1 MLTFNVTLEG
11 QSLLNNATAGSSPL
25 IIDGV
30 SFYHNDRRIKTIKST
45 VKGCSFNDG
54 NGIGEYVRIG
64 VEDHTTDTYEV
75 DQIGLYSDLVLI
87 ALSEPYSL
95 SKTNKPLYIE
105 LYCLFK
111 GASKCSFNNIMIS
124 IPYAT
129 TYRDGLVRF
138 SQDNEQHKD
147 FTVYSSAEIDDRLEY
162 LESLLTE
169 GLVSWKKIGTSYI
182 TGTIQ
187 LDHIELMDSVSNPT
201 ITSLIQIDG
210 KDNNTPRININGHL
224 VGEVVS
230 SIPTITQGSVLGS
243 NKVVNETY
251 ISLLYSNVIGSSD
264 KHKLVSSNAV
274 QNYVSSCL
282 NTIDSK
288 YVHITGNENINGN
301 KTFNG
306 VVYSEHFKG
315 GYDIGSTSYSF
326 GTAGS
331 LTYET
336 SIVNNTADNAHIPT
350 SLAVKNYV
358 TTAISEIPAV
368 DLTPYLTKVEAQD
381 TYQIK
386 GNYAL
391 VSQLP
396 TKTSDLNNDS
406 GYITIASIPKYVSA
420 FINDAGYLTSFT
432 ETDPTVPAWAKAS
445 HKPSYTASEVGALPD
460 TTFIPTDTSE
470 LTNGAGFITASSLP
484 TVYNGTLTI
493 QKNSTTINS
502 FTANSSSDVTVNISV
517 PTDTGDLTNNAG
529 YLTSS
534 SLKTINN
541 ISLVG
546 EGNIEIGGGGDS
558 LIDSISVN
566 GVTQPIEDKNVDI
579 SVPIKTSELDNDSGF
594 ITASSLPTV
603 NNGTL
608 IIQKN
613 STTIDTFTANSSS
626 NVIIDISVPTDTGDL
641 TNNAGFITS
650 SDIPTYTLDD
660 VLDGTTRKLSDYVPT
675 SRTVNSKALS
685 SNITLNLDDIS
696 DGSTRKLSDYVP
708 TSRTVNSKALSSNIT
723 LNLDDISDGI
733 NRKLSDYVPTSR
745 TVNSKALSSNITL
758 NLDDVSDG
766 TNRKI
771 PTNVSELNND
781 SGYLTHHQSIK
792 TVNNESLV
800 GTGNVN
806 IPTGDT
812 NVIESI
818 SVNGTAQTVTSKNVD
833 LLFKTINGNSIE
845 GTGNIVVGGGGTAL
859 IDSISVNNVVQP
871 IVNKNVDITVP
882 PVYDGTLTI
891 QKNSTTIDT
900 FTANSSSNVTID
912 ISVPEDTGDLTN
924 GAGFITSSDLPVV
937 NDGTL
942 TIQKNST
949 TIDTFTANSSS
960 NVTIDISV
968 PTDTGDLTN
977 NAGFITLSDIPTYTL
992 DDVLDGTTRKLSDY
1006 VPTSRTVNSKALSSN
1021 ITLNLDDVSDG
1032 STRKLSN
1039 YVPTS
1044 RTVNSKALSS
1054 NITLNLD
1061 DVSDGSTRKLSD
1073 YVPTSRTVNSKFL
1086 SSNITLTLDDVLDGT
1101 TRVIPTVNNGTLTI
1115 QKNSTTINSFTA
1127 NSSSDVTVNI
1137 SVPTD
1142 TGDLT
1147 NNAGFI
1153 TLSDIP
1159 TYTLDDVLDGTT
1171 RKLSD
1176 YVPISRTVNSKAL
1189 SSNITLNLD
1198 DISDGSSRKLSD
1210 YVPTSRTVNS
1220 KDLSSNITLNLDDV
1234 LDGTTRKL
1242 SDYVPTSRTV
1252 NSKALSSD
1260 ITLNLDDVSDGSSRK
1275 LSNYVPTSRTVNS
1288 KALSSDI
1295 ILTLDDVLDG
1305 TTRVI
1310 PTVNNG
1316 ILTIQKNSTT
1326 INSFTANSSSN
1337 VTVDISVP
1345 IKVSDLTNDSGYLT
1359 TADLSNYVKLQTTSY
1374 ALQTIQSEIAINTTN
1389 TSGSKADTFTFSDNI
1404 LQGNG
1409 QTVFKAGT
1417 LTKAAYIY
1425 LDTYNNAGSHPK
1437 ILLSASDDGSSDYDF
1452 IAFDYDNVT
1461 GASVASITPS
1471 VDGRL
1476 TTVDYVNSLLPT
1488 NYVTI
1493 DTAQEITGNKIISPT
1508 TLKIGDTT
1516 TNEDIKNYVYKRG
1529 QEFIVGTQT
1538 SETESWTGVSEQ
1550 SALYD
1555 GMCINYF
1562 LPYDSDNTYSA
1573 VTLNLTL
1580 SNGTT
1585 TGAKN
1590 VKIRGNNSVINHFK
1604 AGSIIQLT
1612 YCVNKTINGTSV
1624 TGWFADAVDEATN
1637 NVRLSAQLTG
1647 RSTSIGFAIYG
1658 TQLILRGSDNKFTS
1672 ICASR
1677 STSTSKTRTTRG
1689 FYPDS
1694 VFYYSIITGVSG
1706 NARTTKNTVWSQ
1718 CDLDIRYCFN
1728 TTSLTA
1734 SLPVYLVCTFNTSTS
1749 LFVLDSTWWAQSIPS
1764 TENGKYYILLGYMS
1778 TTTIMTLIGEHP
1790 VYAYKNGAIRECHIS
1805 SIISDIASLDDRVNI
1820 QGTAVT
1826 HAIEMSTD
1834 QPMDDDSP
1842 ANMYLSGIPSPFSD
1856 HDEGSDYGSFNLF
1869 LDSNEDTWFY
1879 IGTPMQLSQNHYP
1892 IEFNNTTVNLY
1903 GSKTF
1908 NNTTYIPTASSLVF
1922 GSSIDG
1928 NLLRIDAV
1936 DGAKTCFT
1944 GNIAF
1949 DGTIEPVRNNDAVLG
1964 SSTNK
1969 FYNIYSTTFTG
1980 SLSGKATSADN
1991 DGSGNAINTTYARY
2005 LRTYNYSGVAT
2016 SSVPTTPS
2024 YDNTPTM
2031 LGVTN
2036 ASGTATYFTG
2046 LSAIIANTLRGWSV
2060 YGDGSVV
2067 TNLTRYSSNGI
2078 GCIKLLKIS
2087 RSANASA
2094 ITFGSTVSGTLYE
2107 CAFVSSSSDGA
2118 TSLGTGVA
2126 VSVGTWVTLSYIP
2139 SQGTSSGYACFIGLR
2154 VK

>member
-1 MLTFNVTLEG
+1 MLTFNVTPEG
-11 QSLLNNATAGSSPL
+11 QSLLNNATAGSSPV

-45 VKGCSFNDG
+45 LKGCSFNDG

-64 VEDHTTDTYEV
+64 VEDHTTDTYNV
-75 DQIGLYSDLVLI
+75 DQIGLYSDLVLV
-87 ALSEPYSL
+87 AQSERFVF
-95 SKTNKPLYIE
+95 SKTNKPFYIE
-105 LYCLFK
+105 LYCLFQ
-111 GASKCSFNNIMIS
+111 GASKCSFQNIMVN

-129 TYRDGLVRF
+129 DYRDGLIRLA
-138 SQDNEQHKD
+138 QEENEHHKD
-147 FTVYSSAEIDDRLEY
+147 FTVYSASVIDDRLEY
-162 LESLLTE
+162 LESLLTD
-169 GLVSWKKIGTSYI
+169 GLVSWKKIGNSYI
-182 TGTIQ
+182 TGTLQ
-187 LDHIELMDSVSNPT
+187 LDHIELMDNVSTPT

-210 KDNNTPRININGHL
+210 KDSNIPRININGHI

-230 SIPTITQGSVLGS
+230 SIPTITQGSVVGS

-251 ISLLYSNVIGSSD
+251 ISSLYSNVIGSSD

-288 YVHITGNENINGN
+288 YVHIIGNENINGN

-306 VVYSEHFKG
+306 VVYSDHFKG
-315 GYDIGSTSYSF
+315 GYDIGNTSYSF

-368 DLTPYLTKVEAQD
+368 DLTPYLTKVDAQN
-381 TYQIK
+381 TYQVK

-406 GYITIASIPKYVSA
+406 GFITSNDIPTDLSA
-420 FINDAGYLTSFT
+420 FNNDVGYLTSFT
-432 ETDPTVPAWAKAS
+432 ETDPTVPDWAKAS
-445 HKPSYTASEVGALPD
+445 NKPSYTASEVGALPD

-484 TVYNGTLTI
+484 IVNNGTLTI

-502 FTANSSSDVTVNISV
+502 FTANSSSNVTVDISV
-517 PTDTGDLTNNAG
+517 PTDTSDLTNNAG

-534 SLKTINN
+534 SLKTVNN

-579 SVPIKTSELDNDSGF
+579 SVPIKVSELNNDSGF

-608 IIQKN
+608 TIQKN

-626 NVIIDISVPTDTGDL
+626 NVTIDISVPTDTNDL
-641 TNNAGFITS
+641 TNGAGFITI
-650 SDIPTYTLDD
+650 SDIPTYTLDE

-675 SRTVNSKALS
+675 SITVNSKALS
-685 SNITLNLDDIS
+685 SDITLSLDDISDGINRKLSDYVPTSRTVNSKTLSSDITLNLDDVS

-723 LNLDDISDGI
+723 LNLDDISDGTT
-733 NRKLSDYVPTSR
+733 RKLSDYVPTSR

-758 NLDDVSDG
+758 NLDDISDG

-781 SGYLTHHQSIK
+781 SGYLTSSSLK

-818 SVNGTAQTVTSKNVD
+818 SVNGTAQTVISKNVD

-912 ISVPEDTGDLTN
+912 ISVPTDTSDLTN
-924 GAGFITSSDLPVV
+924 GAGFITSSD
-937 NDGTL
+937 
-942 TIQKNST
+942 
-949 TIDTFTANSSS
+949 
-960 NVTIDISV
+960 
-968 PTDTGDLTN
+968 
-977 NAGFITLSDIPTYTL
+977 IPTYTL
-992 DDVLDGTTRKLSDY
+992 DEVLDGTTRKLSDY

-1032 STRKLSN
+1032 SSRKLSD

-1061 DVSDGSTRKLSD
+1061 DVSDGSSRKLSDYVPTSRTVNSKALSSDITLNLDDISDGTTRKLSD
-1073 YVPTSRTVNSKFL
+1073 YVPTSRTVNSKAL

-1127 NSSSDVTVNI
+1127 NSSSNVTVNI

-1153 TLSDIP
+1153 TSSDIP
-1159 TYTLDDVLDGTT
+1159 TYT
-1171 RKLSD
+1171 
-1176 YVPISRTVNSKAL
+1176 
-1189 SSNITLNLD
+1189 
-1198 DISDGSSRKLSD
+1198 
-1210 YVPTSRTVNS
+1210 
-1220 KDLSSNITLNLDDV
+1220 LDDV

-1252 NSKALSSD
+1252 NSKTLSSN
-1260 ITLNLDDVSDGSSRK
+1260 ITLNLDDVSDGSTRK
-1275 LSNYVPTSRTVNS
+1275 LSDYVPTSRTVNS
-1288 KALSSDI
+1288 KALSSNITLNLDDI
-1295 ILTLDDVLDG
+1295 SDGSTRKLSDYVPISRTVNSKALSSDITLTLDDVLDG

-1316 ILTIQKNSTT
+1316 TLTIQKNSTT

-1345 IKVSDLTNDSGYLT
+1345 TKVSDLTNDSGYLT

-1389 TSGSKADTFTFSDNI
+1389 TSGSKANTFTFSDNT

-1437 ILLSASDDGSSDYDF
+1437 ILLSASDDGSSYYDF
-1452 IAFDYDNVT
+1452 ISFDYNNVT
-1461 GASVASITPS
+1461 GASVASVLNP

-1476 TTVDYVNSLLPT
+1476 TTVDYVNSMLPT
-1488 NYVTI
+1488 NHVTL
-1493 DTAQEITGNKIISPT
+1493 DTAQEITGNKTIAET
-1508 TLKIGDTT
+1508 VLKIGDTS
-1516 TNEDIKNYVYKRG
+1516 TNENINDYVYKRG
-1529 QEFIVGTQT
+1529 QEFIVGTQSSAT
-1538 SETESWTGVSEQ
+1538 NSWTGVSKQ

-1562 LPYDSDNTYSA
+1562 LPQDVSNNYENT
-1573 VTLNLTL
+1573 TLNLTL
-1580 SNGTT
+1580 SGGTT
-1585 TGAKN
+1585 TGAKD
-1590 VKIRGNNSVINHFK
+1590 VKLHGNNVVRNYFK

-1612 YCVNKTINGTSV
+1612 YINRTISGNTV
-1624 TGWFADAVDEATN
+1624 TGWFADSYDECTN
-1637 NVRLSAQLTG
+1637 NVRVSAPLKGGSVTTG
-1647 RSTSIGFAIYG
+1647 AAIYG
-1658 TQLILRGSDNKFTS
+1658 TQLIFRTGVNTFMS
-1672 ICASR
+1672 ICRSR
-1677 STSTSKTRTTRG
+1677 STGTSKTRTTTG
-1689 FYPDS
+1689 FYLDS
-1694 VFYYSIITGVSG
+1694 IFYYSIITNVS
-1706 NARTTKNTVWSQ
+1706 NNSTVTENTVWSQ

-1728 TTSLTA
+1728 TSSLTA
-1734 SLPVYLVCTFNTSTS
+1734 SSPVYLVCTYNSNTNR
-1749 LFVLDSTWWAQSIPS
+1749 FQLDTTWWAQSLPS
-1764 TENGKYYILLGYMS
+1764 TEDGKYYVLLGYMS
-1778 TTTIMTLIGEHP
+1778 STTIMTLIGNHP
-1790 VYAYKNGAIRECHIS
+1790 IYAFKNGLLRECNINTLT
-1805 SIISDIASLDDRVNI
+1805 SDIASSDGRVNI
-1820 QGTAVT
+1820 QGTTVI
-1826 HAIEMSTD
+1826 HALEMSTD
-1834 QPMDDDSP
+1834 QPMDYDDP
-1842 ANMYLSGIPSPFSD
+1842 ANMYLVGMASPFSE
-1856 HDEGSDYGSFNLF
+1856 HGEGSDYGSFNLF

-1879 IGTPMQLSQNHYP
+1879 IGTPITLQQGHYP

-1903 GSKTF
+1903 GTKTLSG
-1908 NNTTYIPTASSLVF
+1908 TTNIPTSSMLSF
-1922 GSSIDG
+1922 GSIDDG
-1928 NLLRIDAV
+1928 NALSIYPVQNGRTTI
-1936 DGAKTCFT
+1936 T
-1944 GNIAF
+1944 GNITLDGSLIEPATNG
-1949 DGTIEPVRNNDAVLG
+1949 DGTLG
-1964 SSTNK
+1964 SSTK
-1969 FYNIYSTTFTG
+1969 QFYNIYSQTFTG
-1980 SLSGKATSADN
+1980 SLSGKATSATN
-1991 DGSGNAINTTYARY
+1991 DGLGNEITTTYARY
-2005 LRTYNYSGVAT
+2005 LRTYSYDGSAV
-2016 SSVPTTPS
+2016 SSVPSSPS
-2024 YDNTPTM
+2024 YSNTPTM
-2031 LGVTN
+2031 LGLTD
-2036 ASGTATYFTG
+2036 ASGTVTYYTG
-2046 LSAIIANTLRGWSV
+2046 LSAIIANTIRGWSAIG
-2060 YGDGSVV
+2060 YGSAVSSITRQATETYNPIGCIRMLRITRTVSSTGTALAAIDVGGQISGGTLYK
-2067 TNLTRYSSNGI
+2067 TNLTSTQATG
-2078 GCIKLLKIS
+2078 
-2087 RSANASA
+2087 
-2094 ITFGSTVSGTLYE
+2094 GSVSVGT
-2107 CAFVSSSSDGA
+2107 
-2118 TSLGTGVA
+2118 VA
-2126 VSVGTWVTLSYIP
+2126 VSVSGTWATLTYIP
-2139 SQGTSSGYACFIGLR
+2139 QQNVGTTGYYVIIAVR
-2154 VK
+2154 VY

>member
-1 MLTFNVTLEG
+1 MLTFNVTPEG

-75 DQIGLYSDLVLI
+75 NQIGLYSDLVLI

-111 GASKCSFNNIMIS
+111 GASKCSFNNIMVT

-147 FTVYSSAEIDDRLEY
+147 FTVYSSAVIDDRLEY

-169 GLVSWKKIGTSYI
+169 GIVSWKKIGDSYI

-201 ITSLIQIDG
+201 TTSLIQIDG
-210 KDNNTPRININGHL
+210 KDNNIPRININGHI
-224 VGEVVS
+224 VGEIVS
-230 SIPTITQGSVLGS
+230 STPTITQGSVLGS

-251 ISLLYSNVIGSSD
+251 ISSLYSNVIGSSD

-274 QNYVSSCL
+274 QNYVSSSL
-282 NTIDSK
+282 NNIDSK

-306 VVYSEHFKG
+306 VVYSDHFKG

-336 SIVNNTADNAHIPT
+336 NIVNNTADNVHIPT

-406 GYITIASIPKYVSA
+406 GYITIASIPTDVSA

-445 HKPSYTASEVGALPD
+445 NKPSYTASEVGALPD
-460 TTFIPTDTSE
+460 TTFIPTDTRE

-484 TVYNGTLTI
+484 TVNNGTLTI

-566 GVTQPIEDKNVDI
+566 GVTQPIEDKNVNI
-579 SVPIKTSELDNDSGF
+579 RVPIKVSELNNDSGF

-608 IIQKN
+608 TIQKN

-626 NVIIDISVPTDTGDL
+626 NVTIDISVPEDTGDL
-641 TNNAGFITS
+641 TNNAGFITL

-660 VLDGTTRKLSDYVPT
+660 ISDGINRKLSDYVPTSRMVNSKALSSNITLNLDDVSDGSSRKLSDYVPT
-675 SRTVNSKALS
+675 SRTVNSKTLS
-685 SNITLNLDDIS
+685 SDITLNLDDVS

-723 LNLDDISDGI
+723 LNLDDVSDGTT
-733 NRKLSDYVPTSR
+733 RKLSDYVPTNR

-758 NLDDVSDG
+758 NLDDISDG
-766 TNRKI
+766 TSRKI

-859 IDSISVNNVVQP
+859 IDSISVNGVAQP

-912 ISVPEDTGDLTN
+912 ISVP
-924 GAGFITSSDLPVV
+924 
-937 NDGTL
+937 
-942 TIQKNST
+942 
-949 TIDTFTANSSS
+949 
-960 NVTIDISV
+960 
-968 PTDTGDLTN
+968 TDTGDLTN
-977 NAGFITLSDIPTYTL
+977 NAGFITSSDIPTYTL

-1021 ITLNLDDVSDG
+1021 ITLNLDDISDG
-1032 STRKLSN
+1032 S
-1039 YVPTS
+1039 
-1044 RTVNSKALSS
+1044 
-1054 NITLNLD
+1054 
-1061 DVSDGSTRKLSD
+1061 
-1073 YVPTSRTVNSKFL
+1073 
-1086 SSNITLTLDDVLDGT
+1086 
-1101 TRVIPTVNNGTLTI
+1101 
-1115 QKNSTTINSFTA
+1115 
-1127 NSSSDVTVNI
+1127 
-1137 SVPTD
+1137 
-1142 TGDLT
+1142 
-1147 NNAGFI
+1147 
-1153 TLSDIP
+1153 
-1159 TYTLDDVLDGTT
+1159 T

-1198 DISDGSSRKLSD
+1198 DISDGI
-1210 YVPTSRTVNS
+1210 N
-1220 KDLSSNITLNLDDV
+1220 
-1234 LDGTTRKL
+1234 RKL

-1260 ITLNLDDVSDGSSRK
+1260 IT
-1275 LSNYVPTSRTVNS
+1275 
-1288 KALSSDI
+1288 
-1295 ILTLDDVLDG
+1295 LTLDDVLDG

-1316 ILTIQKNSTT
+1316 ILTIQKNSIT
-1326 INSFTANSSSN
+1326 IDTFTANSSSN

-1452 IAFDYDNVT
+1452 IAFDYNNVT

-1529 QEFIVGTQT
+1529 QEFIVGTQS
-1538 SETESWTGVSEQ
+1538 SETNSWTGVSEQ

-1562 LPYDSDNTYSA
+1562 LPYDCENNYSSA
-1573 VTLNLTL
+1573 TLNLTL

-1590 VKIRGNNSVINHFK
+1590 VKIRGNNSVINQFK

-1672 ICASR
+1672 ICGSR
-1677 STSTSKTRTTRG
+1677 STSTNKTRTTRG

-1694 VFYYSIITGVSG
+1694 IFYYSIITGVNG
-1706 NARTTKNTVWSQ
+1706 NSKTTKNTVWSQ

-1749 LFVLDSTWWAQSIPS
+1749 LFILDTTWWAQSLPS
-1764 TENGKYYILLGYMS
+1764 TEDGKYYVLLGYMS

-1820 QGTAVT
+1820 QGTTVT

-1922 GSSIDG
+1922 GSSTDG

-2036 ASGTATYFTG
+2036 ASGTVTYYTG
-2046 LSAIIANTLRGWSV
+2046 ISALIANSIRGWSAIG
-2060 YGDGSVV
+2060 YGSSVSDITRQTNSTYNPIGCIRMLRITRSV
-2067 TNLTRYSSNGI
+2067 SSTGTALAAIDVGGQITGGTLYKTNLTSTQATG
-2078 GCIKLLKIS
+2078 
-2087 RSANASA
+2087 
-2094 ITFGSTVSGTLYE
+2094 GSVTVGT
-2107 CAFVSSSSDGA
+2107 
-2118 TSLGTGVA
+2118 VA
-2126 VSVGTWVTLSYIP
+2126 VSVSGTWATLTYIP
-2139 SQGTSSGYACFIGLR
+2139 QQNVGTTGYYVIIAVR
-2154 VK
+2154 VA

>member
-1 MLTFNVTLEG
+1 MLTFNVTPEG
-11 QSLLNNATAGSSPL
+11 QFLLNNATAGSSPL

-30 SFYHNDRRIKTIKST
+30 SFYYNDRRIKTIKST

-75 DQIGLYSDLVLI
+75 NQIGLYSDLVLI

-111 GASKCSFNNIMIS
+111 GASKCSFNNIMVS

-147 FTVYSSAEIDDRLEY
+147 FTVYSSAVIDDRLEY

-169 GLVSWKKIGTSYI
+169 GLVSWKKIGASYI
-182 TGTIQ
+182 TGTLQ
-187 LDHIELMDSVSNPT
+187 LDHIELMDNVSTPT

-210 KDNNTPRININGHL
+210 KDSNIPRININGHL

-230 SIPTITQGSVLGS
+230 STPTITQGSVLGS

-251 ISLLYSNVIGSSD
+251 ISSLYSNVIGSSD

-306 VVYSEHFKG
+306 VVYSDHFKG

-350 SLAVKNYV
+350 SLAVKTYV

-368 DLTPYLTKVEAQD
+368 DLTPYLTKVDAQN
-381 TYQIK
+381 TYQVK

-406 GYITIASIPKYVSA
+406 GYITIASIPKDVSA
-420 FINDAGYLTSFT
+420 FNNDAGYLTSFT

-445 HKPSYTASEVGALPD
+445 NKPSYTASEVGALPD
-460 TTFIPTDTSE
+460 TTFIPTDTRE

-484 TVYNGTLTI
+484 TVNNGTLTI

-566 GVTQPIEDKNVDI
+566 GVTQLIEDKNVDI
-579 SVPIKTSELDNDSGF
+579 TVP
-594 ITASSLPTV
+594 PV
-603 NNGTL
+603 YNGTL
-608 IIQKN
+608 TIQKN

-626 NVIIDISVPTDTGDL
+626 NVTIDISVPTDTNDL
-641 TNNAGFITS
+641 TNGAGFITS

-660 VLDGTTRKLSDYVPT
+660 ISDGINRKLSDYVPT
-675 SRTVNSKALS
+675 SRTVNNKALS

-708 TSRTVNSKALSSNIT
+708 TSRTVNSKALSSDIT
-723 LNLDDISDGI
+723 LNLDDVSDGI

-758 NLDDVSDG
+758 NLDDISDG

-968 PTDTGDLTN
+968 PVDTGDLTN

-992 DDVLDGTTRKLSDY
+992 DDVLDGSTRKLSNYVPTSRTVNSKALSSNITLNLDDISDGSTRKLSDY
-1006 VPTSRTVNSKALSSN
+1006 VPTSRTVNSKTLSSD

-1054 NITLNLD
+1054 D
-1061 DVSDGSTRKLSD
+1061 
-1073 YVPTSRTVNSKFL
+1073 
-1086 SSNITLTLDDVLDGT
+1086 
-1101 TRVIPTVNNGTLTI
+1101 
-1115 QKNSTTINSFTA
+1115 
-1127 NSSSDVTVNI
+1127 
-1137 SVPTD
+1137 
-1142 TGDLT
+1142 
-1147 NNAGFI
+1147 
-1153 TLSDIP
+1153 
-1159 TYTLDDVLDGTT
+1159 
-1171 RKLSD
+1171 
-1176 YVPISRTVNSKAL
+1176 
-1189 SSNITLNLD
+1189 ITLNLD

-1220 KDLSSNITLNLDDV
+1220 KALSSNITLTLDDV
-1234 LDGTTRKL
+1234 LDGTTRVLTTVNNGTLTIQKNSTTIDTFTANSSSNVTIDISVPTDTGDLTNNAGFITISDIPTYTLDDISDGTTRKL

-1252 NSKALSSD
+1252 NSKALSSNITLNLD
-1260 ITLNLDDVSDGSSRK
+1260 DISDGINRKLSDYVPISRTVNSKDLSSNITLNLDDVSDGSSRK

-1295 ILTLDDVLDG
+1295 TLTLDDVLDG
-1305 TTRVI
+1305 TTRVL

-1316 ILTIQKNSTT
+1316 TLTIQKNSTT

-1345 IKVSDLTNDSGYLT
+1345 TKVSDLTNDSGYLT

-1389 TSGSKADTFTFSDNI
+1389 TSGSKANTFTFSDNT

-1437 ILLSASDDGSSDYDF
+1437 ISLSASDDGSSYYDF
-1452 IAFDYDNVT
+1452 ISFDYNNVT
-1461 GASVASITPS
+1461 GASVASILNP

-1476 TTVDYVNSLLPT
+1476 TTVDYVNSMLPT
-1488 NYVTI
+1488 NHVTL
-1493 DTAQEITGNKIISPT
+1493 DTVQEITGNKTIAET
-1508 TLKIGDTT
+1508 VLKIGDTS
-1516 TNEDIKNYVYKRG
+1516 TNENINDYVYKRG
-1529 QEFIVGTQT
+1529 QEFIVGTQSSST
-1538 SETESWTGVSEQ
+1538 NSWTGVSKQ

-1562 LPYDSDNTYSA
+1562 LPQDVSNNYQNI
-1573 VTLNLTL
+1573 TLNLTL
-1580 SNGTT
+1580 SGGTT
-1585 TGAKN
+1585 TGAKD
-1590 VKIRGNNSVINHFK
+1590 VKLHGNNVVRNYFK
-1604 AGSIIQLT
+1604 AGSVIQLT
-1612 YCVNKTINGTSV
+1612 YINRTISGNTV
-1624 TGWFADAVDEATN
+1624 TGWFADSYDECTN
-1637 NVRLSAQLTG
+1637 NVRVSAPLKGASVTTG
-1647 RSTSIGFAIYG
+1647 AAIYG
-1658 TQLILRGSDNKFTS
+1658 TQLIFRTGVNTFMS
-1672 ICASR
+1672 ICRSR
-1677 STSTSKTRTTRG
+1677 STGTSKTRTTTG
-1689 FYPDS
+1689 FYLDS
-1694 VFYYSIITGVSG
+1694 IFYYSIITNVSS
-1706 NARTTKNTVWSQ
+1706 NSTTTENTVWSQ

-1728 TTSLTA
+1728 TSSLTA
-1734 SLPVYLVCTFNTSTS
+1734 SSPVYLVCTYSSNSNKFI
-1749 LFVLDSTWWAQSIPS
+1749 LDTTWWSQSLPS
-1764 TENGKYYILLGYMS
+1764 TDDGKYYVLLGYMS
-1778 TTTIMTLIGEHP
+1778 STTIMTLIGNHP
-1790 VYAYKNGAIRECHIS
+1790 VYAYKNGLLRECNINTLT
-1805 SIISDIASLDDRVNI
+1805 SDIASSDGRVNI
-1820 QGTAVT
+1820 QGTTVI
-1826 HAIEMSTD
+1826 HALEMSTD
-1834 QPMDDDSP
+1834 QPMDYDSP
-1842 ANMYLSGIPSPFSD
+1842 ANMYLSGIPSPFSE

-1908 NNTTYIPTASSLVF
+1908 NNTTYIPTASALVF
-1922 GSSIDG
+1922 GSTADS
-1928 NLLRIDAV
+1928 NQLRIDV
-1936 DGAKTCFT
+1936 NSGSKTTFT
-1944 GNIAF
+1944 GDIIL
-1949 DGTIEPVRNNDAVLG
+1949 DGLVEPARNSDLSLG
-1964 SSTNK
+1964 TSAKK
-1969 FYNIYSTTFTG
+1969 FFNIYSTTFTG
-1980 SLSGKATSADN
+1980 SLDGKATSADK
-1991 DGSGNAINTTYARY
+1991 DGSGNTITTTYARY

-2016 SSVPTTPS
+2016 SSIPTTPS

-2031 LGVTN
+2031 LGITD

-2060 YGDGSVV
+2060 YGDGGAV

>member
-1 MLTFNVTLEG
+1 MLTFNVTPEG
-11 QSLLNNATAGSSPL
+11 LSLLNNATAGSSPV

-64 VEDHTTDTYEV
+64 VEDHTTDTYNV

-105 LYCLFK
+105 LYCLFQ
-111 GASKCSFNNIMIS
+111 GASKCSFQNIMVN

-129 TYRDGLVRF
+129 DYRDGLIRLA
-138 SQDNEQHKD
+138 QEEDEHHKD
-147 FTVYSSAEIDDRLEY
+147 FTVYSATVIDDRLEY
-162 LESLLTE
+162 LESLLTD
-169 GLVSWKKIGTSYI
+169 GLVSWKKIGDSYI
-182 TGTIQ
+182 TGTLQ
-187 LDHIELMDSVSNPT
+187 LDHIELMDNVSTPT

-210 KDNNTPRININGHL
+210 KDSNIPRININGHI

-230 SIPTITQGSVLGS
+230 SIPTITQGSVVGS

-251 ISLLYSNVIGSSD
+251 ISSLYSNVIGSSD

-306 VVYSEHFKG
+306 VVYSDHFKG
-315 GYDIGSTSYSF
+315 GYDIGNTSYSF

-368 DLTPYLTKVEAQD
+368 DLTPYLTKVDAQN
-381 TYQIK
+381 TYQVK

-406 GYITIASIPKYVSA
+406 GYITSS
-420 FINDAGYLTSFT
+420 D
-432 ETDPTVPAWAKAS
+432 
-445 HKPSYTASEVGALPD
+445 
-460 TTFIPTDTSE
+460 IPTDTSE

-484 TVYNGTLTI
+484 TVNNGTLTI

-502 FTANSSSDVTVNISV
+502 FTANSSSDVTVNITV

-566 GVTQPIEDKNVDI
+566 GVTQPIENKNVDI
-579 SVPIKTSELDNDSGF
+579 SVPVDTGDLTNEAGF

-608 IIQKN
+608 TIQKN

-626 NVIIDISVPTDTGDL
+626 NVTIDISVPTDTSDL
-641 TNNAGFITS
+641 TNGAGFITI

-685 SNITLNLDDIS
+685 SNITLNLDDILDGSTRKLSDYVPTGRTVNSKTLSSDITLNLDDVS
-696 DGSTRKLSDYVP
+696 DGSTRKLSNYVPTSRTVNSKALSSNITLNLDDISDGTTRKLSDYVP

-723 LNLDDISDGI
+723 LNLDDISDG
-733 NRKLSDYVPTSR
+733 
-745 TVNSKALSSNITL
+745 
-758 NLDDVSDG
+758 

-781 SGYLTHHQSIK
+781 SGYLTTSSLK

-818 SVNGTAQTVTSKNVD
+818 SVNGTVQTVTSKNVD

-882 PVYDGTLTI
+882 
-891 QKNSTTIDT
+891 
-900 FTANSSSNVTID
+900 
-912 ISVPEDTGDLTN
+912 EDTSDLTN

-968 PTDTGDLTN
+968 PTDTSDLTN
-977 NAGFITLSDIPTYTL
+977 GAGFITISDIPTYTL

-1021 ITLNLDDVSDG
+1021 ITLNLDDILDGSTRKLSDYVPTGRTVNSKTLSSDITLNLDDVSDG

-1054 NITLNLD
+1054 DITLNLD
-1061 DVSDGSTRKLSD
+1061 DISDGSSRKLSN
-1073 YVPTSRTVNSKFL
+1073 YVPTSRTVNSKAL

-1127 NSSSDVTVNI
+1127 NSSSNVTVDI

-1153 TLSDIP
+1153 TSSDIP
-1159 TYTLDDVLDGTT
+1159 TYT
-1171 RKLSD
+1171 
-1176 YVPISRTVNSKAL
+1176 
-1189 SSNITLNLD
+1189 
-1198 DISDGSSRKLSD
+1198 
-1210 YVPTSRTVNS
+1210 
-1220 KDLSSNITLNLDDV
+1220 LDDV

-1260 ITLNLDDVSDGSSRK
+1260 ITLNLDDISDGSSRK
-1275 LSNYVPTSRTVNS
+1275 LSDYVLTSRTVNS

-1295 ILTLDDVLDG
+1295 TLTLDDVLDG

-1316 ILTIQKNSTT
+1316 TLTIQKNSTT

-1345 IKVSDLTNDSGYLT
+1345 TKVSDLTNDSGYLT

-1389 TSGSKADTFTFSDNI
+1389 TSGSKANTFTFSDNT

-1437 ILLSASDDGSSDYDF
+1437 ILLSASDDGSSYYDF
-1452 IAFDYDNVT
+1452 ISFDYNNVT
-1461 GASVASITPS
+1461 GASVASVLNP

-1476 TTVDYVNSLLPT
+1476 TTVDYVNSMLPT
-1488 NYVTI
+1488 NHVTL
-1493 DTAQEITGNKIISPT
+1493 DTSQEITGNKTIAET
-1508 TLKIGDTT
+1508 VLKIGDTS
-1516 TNEDIKNYVYKRG
+1516 TNENINDYVYKRG
-1529 QEFIVGTQT
+1529 QEFIVGTQSSAT
-1538 SETESWTGVSEQ
+1538 NSWTGVSKQ

-1562 LPYDSDNTYSA
+1562 LPQDVSNNYLNI
-1573 VTLNLTL
+1573 TLNLTL
-1580 SNGTT
+1580 SGGTT
-1585 TGAKN
+1585 TGAKD
-1590 VKIRGNNSVINHFK
+1590 VKLHGNNVVRNYFK

-1612 YCVNKTINGTSV
+1612 YINRTISGNTV
-1624 TGWFADAVDEATN
+1624 TGWFADSYDECTN
-1637 NVRLSAQLTG
+1637 NVRVSAPLKGDSVTTG
-1647 RSTSIGFAIYG
+1647 AAIYG
-1658 TQLILRGSDNKFTS
+1658 TQLIFRTGVNTFMS
-1672 ICASR
+1672 ICRSR
-1677 STSTSKTRTTRG
+1677 STGTSKTRTTIG
-1689 FYPDS
+1689 FYLDS
-1694 VFYYSIITGVSG
+1694 IFYYSIITNVSS
-1706 NARTTKNTVWSQ
+1706 NSTVTANTVWSQ

-1728 TTSLTA
+1728 TSSLTA
-1734 SLPVYLVCTFNTSTS
+1734 SSPVYLVCTYNSNTNR
-1749 LFVLDSTWWAQSIPS
+1749 FQLDTTWWAQSLPS
-1764 TENGKYYILLGYMS
+1764 TDDGKYYVLLGYMS
-1778 TTTIMTLIGEHP
+1778 STTIMTLIGNHP
-1790 VYAYKNGAIRECHIS
+1790 IYAFKNGLLRECNINTLT
-1805 SIISDIASLDDRVNI
+1805 SDIASSDGRVNI
-1820 QGTAVT
+1820 QGTTVI
-1826 HAIEMSTD
+1826 HALEMSTD
-1834 QPMDDDSP
+1834 QPMDYDDP
-1842 ANMYLSGIPSPFSD
+1842 ANMYLVGMASPFSE
-1856 HDEGSDYGSFNLF
+1856 HGEGSDYGSFNLF

-1879 IGTPMQLSQNHYP
+1879 IGTPITLQQGHYP

-1903 GSKTF
+1903 GTKTLSG
-1908 NNTTYIPTASSLVF
+1908 TTNIPTSSMLSF
-1922 GSSIDG
+1922 GSIDDG
-1928 NLLRIDAV
+1928 NALSIYPVQNGRTTI
-1936 DGAKTCFT
+1936 T
-1944 GNIAF
+1944 GNITLDGSLIEPATNG
-1949 DGTIEPVRNNDAVLG
+1949 DGTLG
-1964 SSTNK
+1964 SSTK
-1969 FYNIYSTTFTG
+1969 QFYNIYSQTFTG
-1980 SLSGKATSADN
+1980 SLSGKATSATN
-1991 DGSGNAINTTYARY
+1991 DGLGNEITTTYARY
-2005 LRTYNYSGVAT
+2005 LRTYNYDGSAV
-2016 SSVPTTPS
+2016 SSVPSSPS
-2024 YDNTPTM
+2024 YSNTPTM
-2031 LGVTN
+2031 LGLTD
-2036 ASGTATYFTG
+2036 ASGTVTYYTG
-2046 LSAIIANTLRGWSV
+2046 LSAIIANTIRGWSAIG
-2060 YGDGSVV
+2060 YGSAVSSITRQDTETYNPIGCIRMLRITRTVSSTGTALAAIDVGGQISGGTLYK
-2067 TNLTRYSSNGI
+2067 TNLTSTQATG
-2078 GCIKLLKIS
+2078 
-2087 RSANASA
+2087 
-2094 ITFGSTVSGTLYE
+2094 GSVSVGT
-2107 CAFVSSSSDGA
+2107 
-2118 TSLGTGVA
+2118 VA
-2126 VSVGTWVTLSYIP
+2126 VSVSGTWATLTYIP
-2139 SQGTSSGYACFIGLR
+2139 QQNVGTTGYYVIIAVR
-2154 VK
+2154 VY

>member
-1 MLTFNVTLEG
+1 MLTFNVTPEG

-75 DQIGLYSDLVLI
+75 NQIGLYSDLVLI

-111 GASKCSFNNIMIS
+111 GASKCSFNNIMVS

-169 GLVSWKKIGTSYI
+169 GIVSWKKIGDSYI
-182 TGTIQ
+182 TGTLQ

-201 ITSLIQIDG
+201 TTLLIQIDG
-210 KDNNTPRININGHL
+210 KDSNIPRININGHL

-230 SIPTITQGSVLGS
+230 STPTITQGSVLGS

-251 ISLLYSNVIGSSD
+251 ISSLYSNVIGSSD

-306 VVYSEHFKG
+306 VVYSDHFKG

-336 SIVNNTADNAHIPT
+336 NIVNNTADNVHIPT

-368 DLTPYLTKVEAQD
+368 DLTPYLTKVDAQN
-381 TYQIK
+381 TYQVK

-406 GYITIASIPKYVSA
+406 GYITIESIPKDVSA

-484 TVYNGTLTI
+484 IVNNGTLTI

-608 IIQKN
+608 TIQKN

-626 NVIIDISVPTDTGDL
+626 NVTIDISVPTDTNDL
-641 TNNAGFITS
+641 TNGAGFITL

-660 VLDGTTRKLSDYVPT
+660 ISDGINRKLS
-675 SRTVNSKALS
+675 N
-685 SNITLNLDDIS
+685 
-696 DGSTRKLSDYVP
+696 YVP

-733 NRKLSDYVPTSR
+733 NRKLSNYVPTSRTVNSKDLSSNITLNLDDISDGSTRKLSNYVPTSR

-758 NLDDVSDG
+758 NLDDISDG

-859 IDSISVNNVVQP
+859 IDSISVNGVTQP

-912 ISVPEDTGDLTN
+912 ISVPE
-924 GAGFITSSDLPVV
+924 
-937 NDGTL
+937 
-942 TIQKNST
+942 
-949 TIDTFTANSSS
+949 
-960 NVTIDISV
+960 
-968 PTDTGDLTN
+968 DTGDLTN

-1032 STRKLSN
+1032 STRKLSDYVPTSRTVN
-1039 YVPTS
+1039 SKTLSSDITLNLDDVSDGSIRKLSDYVPTSRTVNSKALSSDIALNLDDVLDGSTRKLSNYVPTSRTVNSKALSSNITLTLDDVLDGTTRVIPTVNNGTLTIQKNSITIDTFSANSSSDVTVNISVPTDTGDLTNNAGFITSSDIPTYTLDDVSDGTIRKLSDYVPTS

-1061 DVSDGSTRKLSD
+1061 DISDGSIRKLSNYVPTNRTVNSKALSSNIILNLDDVLDGSSRKLSD
-1073 YVPTSRTVNSKFL
+1073 YVPISRTVNSKAL
-1086 SSNITLTLDDVLDGT
+1086 SSDITLTLDDVLDGT

-1127 NSSSDVTVNI
+1127 NSSS
-1137 SVPTD
+1137 
-1142 TGDLT
+1142 
-1147 NNAGFI
+1147 
-1153 TLSDIP
+1153 
-1159 TYTLDDVLDGTT
+1159 
-1171 RKLSD
+1171 
-1176 YVPISRTVNSKAL
+1176 
-1189 SSNITLNLD
+1189 
-1198 DISDGSSRKLSD
+1198 
-1210 YVPTSRTVNS
+1210 
-1220 KDLSSNITLNLDDV
+1220 
-1234 LDGTTRKL
+1234 
-1242 SDYVPTSRTV
+1242 
-1252 NSKALSSD
+1252 
-1260 ITLNLDDVSDGSSRK
+1260 
-1275 LSNYVPTSRTVNS
+1275 
-1288 KALSSDI
+1288 
-1295 ILTLDDVLDG
+1295 
-1305 TTRVI
+1305 
-1310 PTVNNG
+1310 
-1316 ILTIQKNSTT
+1316 
-1326 INSFTANSSSN
+1326 N

-1345 IKVSDLTNDSGYLT
+1345 TKVSDLTNDSGYLT

-1389 TSGSKADTFTFSDNI
+1389 TSGSKANTFTFSDNT

-1452 IAFDYDNVT
+1452 IAFDYNNVT

-1550 SALYD
+1550 SSLYD

-1562 LPYDSDNTYSA
+1562 LPYDSDNTYSS

-1590 VKIRGNNSVINHFK
+1590 VKIRGNNSVINQFK

-1612 YCVNKTINGTSV
+1612 YCINKTINGTSV

-1672 ICASR
+1672 ICESR

-1694 VFYYSIITGVSG
+1694 IFYYSIITGVSG
-1706 NARTTKNTVWSQ
+1706 NAKTTKNTVWSQ

-1734 SLPVYLVCTFNTSTS
+1734 SLPVYLVCTFKTSTS

-1842 ANMYLSGIPSPFSD
+1842 ANMYLAGIPSPFSD

-1922 GSSIDG
+1922 GSSTDG

-2016 SSVPTTPS
+2016 SSIPTTPS

-2031 LGVTN
+2031 LGITD

>member
-1 MLTFNVTLEG
+1 MLTFNVTPEG

-75 DQIGLYSDLVLI
+75 NQIGLYSDLVLI

-111 GASKCSFNNIMIS
+111 GASKCSFNNIMVT

-147 FTVYSSAEIDDRLEY
+147 FTVYSSAVIDDRLEY

-169 GLVSWKKIGTSYI
+169 GIVSWKKIGDSYI

-201 ITSLIQIDG
+201 TTSLIQIDG
-210 KDNNTPRININGHL
+210 KDNNIPRININGHI
-224 VGEVVS
+224 VGEIVS
-230 SIPTITQGSVLGS
+230 STPTITQGSVLGS

-251 ISLLYSNVIGSSD
+251 ISSLYSNVIGSSD

-274 QNYVSSCL
+274 QNYVSSSL
-282 NTIDSK
+282 NNIDSK

-306 VVYSEHFKG
+306 VVYSDHFKG
-315 GYDIGSTSYSF
+315 GYDIGSMSYSF

-336 SIVNNTADNAHIPT
+336 NIVNNTADNVHIPT

-368 DLTPYLTKVEAQD
+368 DLTPYLTKVDAQN
-381 TYQIK
+381 TYQVK

-396 TKTSDLNNDS
+396 TKTSDLTNDS
-406 GYITIASIPKYVSA
+406 GYITIASIPKDVSA
-420 FINDAGYLTSFT
+420 FNNDAGYLTSFT

-445 HKPSYTASEVGALPD
+445 NKPSYTASEVGALPD
-460 TTFIPTDTSE
+460 TTFIPTDTRE

-484 TVYNGTLTI
+484 TVNNGTLTI

-566 GVTQPIEDKNVDI
+566 GVTQPIEDKNVNI
-579 SVPIKTSELDNDSGF
+579 RVPIKVSELNNDSGF

-608 IIQKN
+608 TIQKN

-626 NVIIDISVPTDTGDL
+626 NVTIDISVPTDTNDL
-641 TNNAGFITS
+641 TNGAGFITL

-660 VLDGTTRKLSDYVPT
+660 ISDGINRKLSDYVPTSRMVNSKALSSNITLNLDDVSDGSSRKLSDYVPT
-675 SRTVNSKALS
+675 SRTVNSKTLS
-685 SNITLNLDDIS
+685 SDITLNLDDVS

-708 TSRTVNSKALSSNIT
+708 TSRTVNSKSLSSNIT

-745 TVNSKALSSNITL
+745 TVNRKALSSNITLNLDDVSDGTTRKLSDYVPTNRTVNSKALSSNITL
-758 NLDDVSDG
+758 NLDDISDG

-859 IDSISVNNVVQP
+859 IDSISVNGVAQP

-912 ISVPEDTGDLTN
+912 ISVP
-924 GAGFITSSDLPVV
+924 
-937 NDGTL
+937 
-942 TIQKNST
+942 
-949 TIDTFTANSSS
+949 
-960 NVTIDISV
+960 
-968 PTDTGDLTN
+968 TDTGDLTN
-977 NAGFITLSDIPTYTL
+977 NAGFITSSDIPTYTL
-992 DDVLDGTTRKLSDY
+992 DDVLDGSIRKLSDY
-1006 VPTSRTVNSKALSSN
+1006 VPISRTVNSKALSSN
-1021 ITLNLDDVSDG
+1021 ITLNLDDISDG
-1032 STRKLSN
+1032 S
-1039 YVPTS
+1039 
-1044 RTVNSKALSS
+1044 
-1054 NITLNLD
+1054 
-1061 DVSDGSTRKLSD
+1061 
-1073 YVPTSRTVNSKFL
+1073 
-1086 SSNITLTLDDVLDGT
+1086 
-1101 TRVIPTVNNGTLTI
+1101 
-1115 QKNSTTINSFTA
+1115 
-1127 NSSSDVTVNI
+1127 
-1137 SVPTD
+1137 
-1142 TGDLT
+1142 
-1147 NNAGFI
+1147 
-1153 TLSDIP
+1153 
-1159 TYTLDDVLDGTT
+1159 T

-1198 DISDGSSRKLSD
+1198 DISDGI
-1210 YVPTSRTVNS
+1210 N
-1220 KDLSSNITLNLDDV
+1220 
-1234 LDGTTRKL
+1234 RKL

-1260 ITLNLDDVSDGSSRK
+1260 IT
-1275 LSNYVPTSRTVNS
+1275 
-1288 KALSSDI
+1288 
-1295 ILTLDDVLDG
+1295 LTLDDVLDG

-1316 ILTIQKNSTT
+1316 ILTIQKNSIT
-1326 INSFTANSSSN
+1326 IDTFTANSSSN

-1452 IAFDYDNVT
+1452 IAFDYNNVT

-1529 QEFIVGTQT
+1529 QEFIVGTQS
-1538 SETESWTGVSEQ
+1538 SETNSWTGVSEQ

-1562 LPYDSDNTYSA
+1562 LPYDCENNYSSA
-1573 VTLNLTL
+1573 TLNLTL

-1590 VKIRGNNSVINHFK
+1590 VKIRGNNSVINQFK

-1672 ICASR
+1672 ICGSR
-1677 STSTSKTRTTRG
+1677 STSTNKTRTTRG

-1694 VFYYSIITGVSG
+1694 IFYYSIITGVNG
-1706 NARTTKNTVWSQ
+1706 NSKTTKNTVWSQ

-1749 LFVLDSTWWAQSIPS
+1749 LFILDTTWWAQSLPS
-1764 TENGKYYILLGYMS
+1764 TEDGKYYVLLGYMS

-1820 QGTAVT
+1820 QGTTVT

-1922 GSSIDG
+1922 GSSTDG

-2036 ASGTATYFTG
+2036 ASGTVTYYTG
-2046 LSAIIANTLRGWSV
+2046 ISALIANSIRGWSAIG
-2060 YGDGSVV
+2060 YGSSVSDITRQTNSTYNPIGCIRMLRITRSV
-2067 TNLTRYSSNGI
+2067 SSTGTALAAIDVGGQITGGTLYKTNLTSTQATG
-2078 GCIKLLKIS
+2078 
-2087 RSANASA
+2087 
-2094 ITFGSTVSGTLYE
+2094 GSVTVGT
-2107 CAFVSSSSDGA
+2107 
-2118 TSLGTGVA
+2118 VA
-2126 VSVGTWVTLSYIP
+2126 VSVSGTWATLTYIP
-2139 SQGTSSGYACFIGLR
+2139 QQNVGTTGYYVIIAVR
-2154 VK
+2154 VA